1 MLKEKLSLIAL
12 VFQGCHKVLWSG
24 WLKQQKFIKIKVSAG
39 LVSSEASPWLVVGYL
54 PLCLHMVFSLYL
66 PVSKFPLLIRS
77 SVRLD

>member
-1 MLKEKLSLIAL
+1 MSE
-12 VFQGCHKVLWSG
+12 F
-24 WLKQQKFIKIKVSAG
+24 KVSAAG
-39 LVSSEASPWLVVGYL
+39 FLLRPLDWLVVGYL